1 MESNIQPLDKVFLEL
16 GPLSI
21 KWYGVLIGVGV
32 LLGLWLAIREGKR
45 RGIHEETFMDI
56 VLIAVPSAILGARI
70 YYVLFEFDYYSKHLN
85 EIPQIWNG
93 GLAIHGGLIGAFI
106 ASYIFAK
113 KKGLSFWKLADIAA
127 PSILVGQMLGR
138 WGNFM
143 NQEAHGGEVTR
154 SFLEGLHLPT
164 WIINQMYIDGTY
176 YHPTFLYESLW
187 SLLGIIL
194 LLSLRKVNLR
204 RGEMFLTYLIWYSV
218 GRYFIEGLRTDSLML
233 TETIRMAQFISILII
248 VVAII
253 VLVYR
258 RVKGLS
264 NDRYLDA

>member
-93 GLAIHGGLIGAFI
+93 GLAIHGGLIGAFV

-154 SFLEGLHLPT
+154 KFLEGLHLPT
-164 WIINQMYIDGTY
+164 WIINQMYIDGSY

-233 TETIRMAQFISILII
+233 TDTIRMAQFISVLII

-253 VLVYR
+253 ILVYR

>member
-204 RGEMFLTYLIWYSV
+204 RGEMFSTYLIWYSV

>member
-1 MESNIQPLDKVFLEL
+1 MESNIQPLDKVFFEL

-113 KKGLSFWKLADIAA
+113 KKGLSFWKLADVAA

-187 SLLGIIL
+187 SLIGIIL

-204 RGEMFLTYLIWYSV
+204 RGEMFLTYLIWYSF

-233 TETIRMAQFISILII
+233 TETIRVAQFISVLII
-248 VVAII
+248 VFAVI